1 MVDVLTPIIGFIA
14 IVVALF
20 LLSGIR
26 VLREW
31 ERMPVLRLGR
41 YVGLKGPGIIYLVP
55 LIDRAPL
62 KISTRLDTIQFRTES
77 TLTKDNV
84 PVNVDSVLY
93 MKPVDLEKA
102 VLAVENYYQATQLA
116 SQTTLQ
122 EVIGK
127 VSLNE
132 LLAEREKVGA
142 RLREI
147 IDEKTESWG
156 IKVTSVEVRD
166 VIIPANLQ
174 DAMSRQAQAERERIA
189 RVTLATAEFEASTKM
204 IEAAKAYES
213 SPEGLRLRW
222 MNILYELG
230 QQSQTNTIMLIP
242 ASMPEAGWP
251 PIGTYGFKD
260 LTQAQQ
266 KNATG
271 EKETTAKRN
280 PCHLAIRTNIRIRRF
295 FLLSLIL
302 PK

>member
-1 MVDVLTPIIGFIA
+1 MDEVLIGIIAFIVF
-14 IVVALF
+14 IVVIF

-41 YVGLKGPGIIYLVP
+41 YIGLRGPGIIYLVP
-55 LIDRAPL
+55 IIDRAPL

-93 MKPVDLEKA
+93 MKPVDLEKS
-102 VLAVENYYQATQLA
+102 VLQVENYYQATQLA
-116 SQTTLQ
+116 AQTTLR

-127 VSLNE
+127 VTLNE

-142 RLREI
+142 TLREI
-147 IDEKTESWG
+147 IDEKTEAWG

-166 VIIPANLQ
+166 VIIPGSLQ

-189 RVTLATAEFEASTKM
+189 RVTLATAEFEASQKM
-204 IEAAKAYES
+204 IEAAKMYEQ
-213 SPEGLRLRW
+213 SPDGLRLRW

-230 QQSQTNTIMLIP
+230 QQSGSNTIMLVP
-242 ASMPEAGWP
+242 AQMPEAGVSA
-251 PIGTYGFKD
+251 IGTLG
-260 LTQAQQ
+260 L
-266 KNATG
+266 KNIQNPEAT
-271 EKETTAKRN
+271 
-280 PCHLAIRTNIRIRRF
+280 
-295 FLLSLIL
+295 
-302 PK
+302 PKPPTKKIQTSS

>member
-1 MVDVLTPIIGFIA
+1 MVDILTPILAFIVL
-14 IVVALF
+14 VVVVF
-20 LLSGIR
+20 ILSGIR
-26 VLREW
+26 VLKEW
-31 ERMPVLRLGR
+31 ERMPILRLGR
-41 YVGLKGPGIIYLVP
+41 YVGLKGPGIIYLIP
-55 LIDRAPL
+55 LIDRAPI

-102 VLAVENYYQATQLA
+102 VLQVENYYQATQLA
-116 SQTTLQ
+116 SQTTLR

-142 RLREI
+142 HLREI

-156 IKVTSVEVRD
+156 IKATAVEVRD
-166 VIIPANLQ
+166 VIIPGNLQ

-189 RVTLATAEFEASTKM
+189 RVTLATAEFEASQKM
-204 IEAAKAYES
+204 IEAAKNYENS
-213 SPEGLRLRW
+213 NEGLRLRW

-230 QQSQTNTIMLIP
+230 QQSGTNTIMLVP

-251 PIGTYGFKD
+251 PLGMYGFKEIPKEA
-260 LTQAQQ
+260 QA
-266 KNATG
+266 K
-271 EKETTAKRN
+271 KPTAHPPPPPPPPAKDE
-280 PCHLAIRTNIRIRRF
+280 
-295 FLLSLIL
+295 SE
-302 PK
+302 

>member
-1 MVDVLTPIIGFIA
+1 MDEVLIGLIGFIVFVV
-14 IVVALF
+14 IVF

-55 LIDRAPL
+55 IIDRAPL

-102 VLAVENYYQATQLA
+102 VLQVENYYQATQLA
-116 SQTTLQ
+116 SQTTLR

-127 VSLNE
+127 QSLNE

-142 RLREI
+142 KLREI

-156 IKVTSVEVRD
+156 IKVTAVEVRD
-166 VIIPANLQ
+166 VIIPNNLQ

-189 RVTLATAEFEASTKM
+189 RVTLATAEFEASQKM
-204 IEAAKAYES
+204 IEAAKMYEQ
-213 SPEGLRLRW
+213 SPDGLRLRW

-230 QQSQTNTIMLIP
+230 QQSGSNTIMLVP
-242 ASMPEAGWP
+242 ANMPEAGP
-251 PIGTYGFKD
+251 SLIGTLG
-260 LTQAQQ
+260 L
-266 KNATG
+266 KNIKNPAVNP
-271 EKETTAKRN
+271 EAKSQ
-280 PCHLAIRTNIRIRRF
+280 T
-295 FLLSLIL
+295 
-302 PK
+302 KQT